1 MNEAQF
7 RQQVLPLKNKLYRL
21 ALRITLD
28 SAEAEDVVQDVF
40 IRLWQRGQQTGEAD
54 ALQSIEAFAHTVC
67 RNLALDRAA
76 RREAANLSIDALPTY
91 DTASEEATPIE
102 RLEYKEL
109 AQEAQRLIDQL
120 PERQRTAMLL
130 REVEEKSYREIAEIM
145 TISEEVVKVS
155 LHRARQTL
163 RQQLQKLHQQ

>member
-28 SAEAEDVVQDVF
+28 TAEAEDVVQEVF
-40 IRLWQRGQQTGEAD
+40 IRLWQRGQEGNAD
-54 ALQSIEAFAHTVC
+54 ALQSVEAFAHTAC

-76 RREAANLSIDALPTY
+76 RKSAANLSLDEQPMAY
-91 DTASEEATPIE
+91 DTASTEATPAE

-109 AQEAQRLIDQL
+109 AQQAQRLLDRL

-130 REVEEKSYREIAEIM
+130 REVEEKSYRDIAEIM
-145 TISEEVVKVS
+145 NLSEDVVKVT

-163 RQQLQKLHQQ
+163 RQQLLALQQQ

>member
-1 MNEAQF
+1 MNEVQF

-40 IRLWQRGQQTGEAD
+40 IRIWQRAQQTDETD
-54 ALQSIEAFAHTVC
+54 ALHSIEAFAHTVC

-76 RREAANLSIDALPTY
+76 RKSAENLSLDEQTY
-91 DTASEEATPIE
+91 DAVSHEATPIE
-102 RLEYKEL
+102 QLEYKEL
-109 AQEAQRLIDQL
+109 VQHAQRLLDEL
-120 PERQRTAMLL
+120 PERQRTIMLL
-130 REVEEKSYREIAEIM
+130 REVEEKSYREIA
-145 TISEEVVKVS
+145 TLLDVSEETVKVT

-163 RQQLQKLHQQ
+163 RQQLADLRH